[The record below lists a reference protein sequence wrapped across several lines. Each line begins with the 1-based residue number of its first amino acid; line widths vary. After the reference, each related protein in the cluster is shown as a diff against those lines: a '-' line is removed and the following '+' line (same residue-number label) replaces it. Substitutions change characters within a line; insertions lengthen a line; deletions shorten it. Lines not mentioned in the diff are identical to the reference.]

1 MIIENLSHA
10 RCQNGAGRTL
20 RAVASVA
27 LAAVSLLAPAAAY
40 GAVPESKNGENITFS
55 IPTSLRC
62 AVRADGTVIAPS
74 GWSMSN
80 SGSGKVEITGVS
92 VSNAIG
98 KLKLSGKSGTIGYA
112 VGNGNGSY
120 SVSYDAASD
129 CKFSSTSNRP
139 LGIESGKS
147 LSWNWNIGKLNA
159 SDHRAALDA
168 AASGRARLCDM
179 SFSYAPV
186 GNSLSSEG
194 TTGSISGTVNSQS
207 SSVMPVGGTATANVG
222 NAPSNASLSYQWYTV
237 DSNGSYS
244 AIANAN
250 GKTLKVLA
258 AYRGKDIVCRVSDS
272 SGHYSGYVETA
283 RKPVRNLTPKVGI
296 SGSSVY
302 GNKLTAAVSGL
313 PSGATYTYKYKW
325 QRLSGSSWT
334 DIANATAAEYTLGGE
349 DVGKQVRVIVSTASN
364 IYTVDDVTAVSAT
377 VAKAKASIGVSISGT
392 KNNSSRLTA
401 SVSGLPAAGTNTVS
415 YRWQRSS
422 DGKSNWVD
430 STAGD
435 AKSNSIQM
443 QPNDVSWH
451 YRCIVSASNPY
462 YDIASS
468 TSAAYG
474 PIAKS
479 TVSAAR
485 ATISGNAVYGGTI
498 KANVTNVP
506 TVGTNSISYQ
516 WQYSDDG
523 KTWNDTRLDGGK
535 NQSLVLSAVSC
546 VGTQYRC
553 VISVDN
559 SYYIVPGCST
569 GGIKVGKASAQ
580 AVAKASGE
588 AVAGKA
594 LTVAVSGL
602 PTVGG
607 TNKIYYQWQFSN
619 DGKTWGGSTLDGAT
633 TSTLH
638 LYDSDNVAHS
648 MVGFSYRCIVSVSGN
663 SAYDI
668 KSATSNVIGPVVKGT
683 AAAPSVS
690 VGGTKKIES
699 TLKATVTGLPKYGN
713 SNVSYQWQT
722 SADGSKWADSTQSDA
737 KSVSFKPA
745 YSLVNQYVRCAVSVS
760 NDQYNVATGYSTA
773 YGKLGKASKTI
784 SAAITSP
791 NKRNGDTLTCG
802 ISGLA
807 SNGSNMIAYKWE
819 SATDS
824 AFTAGLRVFDDSG
837 NTHIT
842 AWGTNIY
849 YRCTVIA
856 SNPYYEYNTAV
867 SPIYGPLAKGVASVP
882 TVTVSGSNAWG
893 STLKATV
900 TGLPKYGN
908 NKISYQWEA
917 RDDSSTAWGNSG
929 YATAT
934 TDHITIDAQDAV
946 SKARHYRCKVT
957 IDNDQYTVPV
967 AYSADHGRTVKALA
981 TSKVAISGTSAV
993 GGKLTCSVSGLP
1005 TSGSNTVSYQW
1016 QYSNDN
1022 RTWTNSTYT
1031 DAKTSSHSLG
1041 YKDAYNLYWHC
1052 AVSVSN
1058 PYYSVPTAYTDSRL
1072 CGKGTASITASISGN
1087 AVIGGKLTCSVG
1099 GLPSIG
1105 TNSVK
1110 YKWQY
1115 SSDGKA
1121 WTDSTNATASSNS
1134 ITLPPDATL
1143 GKYFRCVVS
1152 ATNAMYNDMSAT
1164 SAASAK
1170 VGKGSHSA
1178 PSVSISG
1185 AKVYGST
1192 LTASVSGQPTGTT
1205 GTSYQWQRAD
1215 AANGTYANIA
1225 NATGKTYSVGTADMN
1240 KYLRVLV
1247 NTANTYYNVS
1257 QGVSAGYGAIGKA
1270 SSSPSVRLGGTAL
1283 TGGTLT
1289 CTISGLPAVGT
1300 NNIAYQWQYSKDG
1313 STNWANSSYSDA
1325 KTSSLK
1331 LQGADLGLHYR
1342 CSVSFSGNAYYDIKG
1357 AVTAASAVI
1366 GKGTAAAPKVTI
1378 SGGKSYG
1385 SSMTAS
1391 VSGQPSGTTST
1402 SYQWQFS
1409 SDGGKTWSNSSWSGA
1424 TTNKIP
1430 AFGSDFEGKYFRC
1443 VVTTASSQWN
1453 VPVAYSAAF
1462 GPLVKGSASISAT
1475 LGGSAVV
1482 GGKLT
1487 ASVGGLPS
1495 SGTNTVSYQWQS
1507 SKDGKSWTNSTTGNT
1522 KALSTGDLGLHYRCH
1537 VSATNPYYTIASGY
1551 TAASAAIGKGT
1562 VNASVHVSGTKS
1574 VGSKLT
1580 ANVSGL
1586 PGTGTNTVAYKW
1598 QWSKDGSTGWTDSSY
1613 TDAKASS
1620 IVMHAEDVGYYYRCV
1635 ITVSGNA
1642 YYNVN
1647 GATSAAYG
1655 PMGKG
1660 SHAAPSVSISGTK
1673 AYGYTLTANVSGQPG
1688 GTTSTTYQWQ
1698 RNSGTNG
1705 AWANISNATGKT
1717 YVLTGSDMNHSLRVL
1732 VNTSNTYYN
1741 VSQGVSAAYGT
1752 IGKAS
1757 KTISASVGG
1766 TKNNTSRL
1774 TVSVSGLPTVGTNTV
1789 SYQWQW
1795 SKDGSTGWTNSTYSD
1810 GKSNAIQM
1818 KEADVGYYY
1827 RCVVSVSG
1835 NAYYNVTGATTA
1847 AYGPMAKSSHGAPT
1861 VSVSGSKT
1869 YGSTLTANVSGQ
1881 PNGTTATSY
1890 QWQRASSSTGTWA
1903 NISNATGKTYKLGTG
1918 DMNQYFRVLVGTTS
1932 TYYTVAQGVSP
1943 AYGAIGKASTTVT
1956 ATVSGTKTIGSKLT
1970 VSVGG
1975 LPSVGTNTIAY
1986 RWQYSSDNKT
1996 WTDSNSTG
2004 AKSNAITTDTTWINK
2019 YARCIVTVSGNAYYN
2034 VNGATSAAYGPIGKA
2049 SHSAPSVSISGS
2061 KVYGAILTA
2070 NVSGQPS
2077 GTTGTTYQWQRADSA
2092 SGSYS
2097 NIANAT
2103 GKTYVATAGD
2113 MGKYL
2118 RVLVN
2123 TANTYYNVSQGV
2135 SAGYGAI
2142 GKASH
2147 SAPSVSVSGDKSVGS
2162 TLTANVSGQPS
2173 GTTSTTYQWQR
2184 ASSASGS
2191 YSNIS
2196 GATGKTYKAVDADAN
2211 KYVRVLVNTT
2221 NTYYNVSQGVSSG
2234 YGTILGAKSFAVYSD
2249 GDKSLKFYRRA
2260 LVPKLASTFNGQ
2272 IVTELY
2278 ENIESTSYSSVP
2290 WSAHAAQIEEIDIVD
2305 SGIKPTSISGW
2316 FNGATA
2322 LAKMNN
2328 ISKLDVSAT
2337 KDMSYAFSGCEQLTK
2352 IDLSSW
2358 NTASCTNMSY
2368 MFSSCKQLMQV
2379 NISSFRTSSVTDFS
2393 DMFYQ
2398 CSNITD
2404 LDISNFDTRNAKSI
2418 SLMMADTLHMQRF
2431 KIGANFKIVNT
2442 NFVGM
2447 PLSIN
2452 IPGADNRWH
2461 SSTGGIYTSAT
2472 IPSLKADTYYALAN
2486 RTCVQQAYAVY
2497 SIDDNSLSFYKRNDV
2512 PDIGHIFNGKTATRV
2527 YPNIEAYDD
2536 TTLFHASPWSLWV
2549 AYLRT
2554 AKVVD
2559 SGIQPRSTA
2568 WWFYLCTSMTTCDLN
2583 KLDTSKCVNMCWMFR
2598 SCSSLTT
2605 LDVSKLDTHLVTD
2618 LSSMFRDSPELGELD
2633 VRNWNVSKATNMGNM
2648 FNSCRRLTN
2657 LTGAENWNTS
2667 SNEHFDHMFANCV
2680 KLTLNASRWDTSAA
2694 KGATKHT
2701 GFNLSAPGVRAPQWH
2716 GLIGLN
2722 TTSVEN
2728 DSNPDMPS
2736 DDIAVDSDDI
2746 QDDKSACDRNGNSN
2760 MTADGAIHDD
2770 INNSDN
2776 MDSVDYDIENRQS
2789 PDDATSN
2796 EPLPE
2801 QLE

>member
-1 MIIENLSHA
+1 MIIKNLSHA
-10 RCQNGAGRTL
+10 RCHDGAGRTL

-27 LAAVSLLAPAAAY
+27 LAAASLVAPAAAY

-194 TTGSISGTVNSQS
+194 TTGSMSGTVNSQS

-283 RKPVRNLTPKVGI
+283 RKPVRNLAPKVGI
-296 SGSSVY
+296 SGSAVY

-401 SVSGLPAAGTNTVS
+401 SVNGLPAAGTNTVS

-430 STAGD
+430 STASD

-588 AVAGKA
+588 AVAGKV

-619 DGKTWGGSTLDGAT
+619 DGKTWSGSTLDGAT

-648 MVGFSYRCIVSVSGN
+648 MIGFSYRCIVSVSGN

-699 TLKATVTGLPKYGN
+699 TLKATVTSLPKYGN

-722 SADGSKWADSTQSDA
+722 SADGSTWADSTQSDA

-745 YSLVNQYVRCAVSVS
+745 YSLVGKYVRCAVSVS
-760 NDQYNVATGYSTA
+760 NDQYNVATGYSA
-773 YGKLGKASKTI
+773 AFGKLGKASKTI

-807 SNGSNMIAYKWE
+807 SNGANTVAYKWE
-819 SATDS
+819 MTLDS
-824 AFTAGLRVFDDSG
+824 AFKTDVRLSEDKG

-842 AWGTNIY
+842 AWGTNTY
-849 YRCTVIA
+849 YRCTVTA

-867 SPIYGPLAKGVASVP
+867 SPIYGPLAKGVASAP

-908 NKISYQWEA
+908 TKVSYQWEA
-917 RDDSSTAWGNSG
+917 RDDSSTTWGNSG

-967 AYSADHGRTVKALA
+967 AYSADHGKTVKALA

-1041 YKDAYNLYWHC
+1041 YKDAYNLYWRC

-1087 AVIGGKLTCSVG
+1087 AVIGGKLTCSIG

-1121 WTDSTNATASSNS
+1121 WTDSANATASSNS

-1257 QGVSAGYGAIGKA
+1257 QGISAGYGAIGKA
-1270 SSSPSVRLGGTAL
+1270 
-1283 TGGTLT
+1283 
-1289 CTISGLPAVGT
+1289 
-1300 NNIAYQWQYSKDG
+1300 
-1313 STNWANSSYSDA
+1313 
-1325 KTSSLK
+1325 
-1331 LQGADLGLHYR
+1331 
-1342 CSVSFSGNAYYDIKG
+1342 
-1357 AVTAASAVI
+1357 
-1366 GKGTAAAPKVTI
+1366 
-1378 SGGKSYG
+1378 
-1385 SSMTAS
+1385 
-1391 VSGQPSGTTST
+1391 TT
-1402 SYQWQFS
+1402 
-1409 SDGGKTWSNSSWSGA
+1409 
-1424 TTNKIP
+1424 
-1430 AFGSDFEGKYFRC
+1430 
-1443 VVTTASSQWN
+1443 
-1453 VPVAYSAAF
+1453 
-1462 GPLVKGSASISAT
+1462 SISAT
-1475 LGGSAVV
+1475 ASGNKVIESAI
-1482 GGKLT
+1482 T
-1487 ASVGGLPS
+1487 ANVTGLPS
-1495 SGTNTVSYQWQS
+1495 VGTNTVSYQWQYS
-1507 SKDGKSWTNSTTGNT
+1507 NDNKTWTNSTQSDAKTKTVTPNYTWAGVYARCIISVSGNAYYNINGYTLNVGQIGKGTKTVSVSLTGNAAVGGSL
-1522 KALSTGDLGLHYRCH
+1522 KANVSGLPSNGTNTIAYQWQSSSDNKTWTNSTAGDAKMATHALNYKEAYNVYWRCTVSVSGNQYYNVNGATSASKLCVKGTASITASVSGSAVIGGKLTCSVGGLPSIGTNSVSYKWQYSADGGTWTDSSNSGAKTNVVSLPPDGTLGKRYRC
-1537 VSATNPYYTIASGY
+1537 VVTATNSVYNNMSATS
-1551 TAASAAIGKGT
+1551 AASAAIGKGT
-1562 VNASVHVSGTKS
+1562 AMASV
-1574 VGSKLT
+1574 
-1580 ANVSGL
+1580 
-1586 PGTGTNTVAYKW
+1586 
-1598 QWSKDGSTGWTDSSY
+1598 
-1613 TDAKASS
+1613 
-1620 IVMHAEDVGYYYRCV
+1620 
-1635 ITVSGNA
+1635 TVSGSKV
-1642 YYNVN
+1642 Y
-1647 GATSAAYG
+1647 GA
-1655 PMGKG
+1655 
-1660 SHAAPSVSISGTK
+1660 
-1673 AYGYTLTANVSGQPG
+1673 TLTANPSQPT
-1688 GTTSTTYQWQ
+1688 GTTGTSYQWQ
-1698 RNSGTNG
+1698 CNTGTNG
-1705 AWANISNATGKT
+1705 AWVNISNATGKT
-1717 YVLTGSDMNHSLRVL
+1717 YVAGTADVGHSVRVL
-1732 VNTSNTYYN
+1732 VNTANTYYN
-1741 VSQGVSAAYGT
+1741 VSQCASAA
-1752 IGKAS
+1752 A
-1757 KTISASVGG
+1757 
-1766 TKNNTSRL
+1766 
-1774 TVSVSGLPTVGTNTV
+1774 
-1789 SYQWQW
+1789 
-1795 SKDGSTGWTNSTYSD
+1795 
-1810 GKSNAIQM
+1810 
-1818 KEADVGYYY
+1818 
-1827 RCVVSVSG
+1827 
-1835 NAYYNVTGATTA
+1835 
-1847 AYGPMAKSSHGAPT
+1847 
-1861 VSVSGSKT
+1861 
-1869 YGSTLTANVSGQ
+1869 
-1881 PNGTTATSY
+1881 
-1890 QWQRASSSTGTWA
+1890 
-1903 NISNATGKTYKLGTG
+1903 
-1918 DMNQYFRVLVGTTS
+1918 
-1932 TYYTVAQGVSP
+1932 
-1943 AYGAIGKASTTVT
+1943 AIGKASATAT
-1956 ATVSGTKTIGSKLT
+1956 ATVFGTKAVGSKLT

-1975 LPSVGTNTIAY
+1975 LPSVGTNTITY
-1986 RWQYSSDNKT
+1986 KWQCSSDNKT
-1996 WTDSNSTG
+1996 WTDSNSAG
-2004 AKSNAITTDTTWINK
+2004 ASSNALTTDTTWLNK

-2103 GKTYVATAGD
+2103 GKTYVAAAGD

-2260 LVPKLASTFNGQ
+2260 SVPKLASTFNGQ

-2379 NISSFRTSSVTDFS
+2379 NVSSFRTSSVIDFS

-2568 WWFYLCTSMTTCDLN
+2568 WWFYLCTAMTTCDLN

-2746 QDDKSACDRNGNSN
+2746 QDDKSTCDGNGNSD
-2760 MTADGAIHDD
+2760 TAADDAIHDD
-2770 INNSDN
+2770 VDNSDN
-2776 MDSVDYDIENRQS
+2776 VDSVDSDIENRQS
-2789 PDDATSN
+2789 PDDATSH

>member
-1 MIIENLSHA
+1 MIIENLSRA
-10 RCQNGAGRTL
+10 CCRNGAGRAL
-20 RAVASVA
+20 RAVASIAVA
-27 LAAVSLLAPAAAY
+27 AASLVAPAAAY
-40 GAVPESKNGENITFS
+40 GAVPEKAEQNITFS

-62 AVRADGTVIAPS
+62 AVKADGTVIAPS

-80 SGSGKVEITGVS
+80 SGNGKVEITGVS

-98 KLKLSGKSGTIGYA
+98 KLKLSGKSGSVGYA
-112 VGNGNGSY
+112 VGEGNGSY
-120 SVSYDAASD
+120 AVSYDAASG

-147 LSWNWNIGKLNA
+147 LSWNWNIDKLNA
-159 SDHRAALDA
+159 SDHRAALDT

-194 TTGSISGTVNSQS
+194 TTGSMSGVVNSQS
-207 SSVMPVGGTATANVG
+207 SSVLPVGGTATANVG

-237 DSNGSYS
+237 DSNGSYT

-283 RKPVRNLTPKVGI
+283 RKPVRNLAPKVGI
-296 SGSSVY
+296 SGSAVY
-302 GNKLTAAVSGL
+302 GNKLTASASGL

-325 QRLSGSSWT
+325 QWFSGSAWA

-377 VAKAKASIGVSISGT
+377 VAKAKASINVSISGT

-401 SVSGLPAAGTNTVS
+401 SVNGLPTSGANTVS

-479 TVSAAR
+479 TVSAAK
-485 ATISGNAVYGGTI
+485 ATVSGNAVYGGTI
-498 KANVTNVP
+498 KANVTNIP

-516 WQYSDDG
+516 WQYSNDG
-523 KTWNDTRLDGGK
+523 KAWNDTRLDGGK
-535 NQSLVLSAVSC
+535 TPSLVLSAVSC

-559 SYYIVPGCST
+559 SYYIVPGCTT
-569 GGIKVGKASAQ
+569 GGVKVGKASAQ

-588 AVAGKA
+588 AVAGKK

-602 PTVGG
+602 PAVGG
-607 TNKIYYQWQFSN
+607 TNKVSYQWQFSE
-619 DGKTWGGSTLDGAT
+619 DGKTWGSSVLNGAN
-633 TSTLH
+633 TSTLS
-638 LYDSDNVAHS
+638 LCDDANVTHS
-648 MVGFSYRCIVSVSGN
+648 MIGDSFRCIVTVSGN
-663 SAYDI
+663 SVYDI
-668 KSATSNVIGPVVKGT
+668 KSATSNVVGPVVKGT

-690 VGGTKKIES
+690 VGGMKKIES

-722 SADGSKWADSTQSDA
+722 SADGSKWVDSAQSDA

-760 NDQYNVATGYSTA
+760 NDQYNVATGYSA
-773 YGKLGKASKTI
+773 AFGKLGKASKTI

-807 SNGSNMIAYKWE
+807 SNGSNTIAYKWE
-819 SATDS
+819 MTLDS
-824 AFTAGLRVFDDSG
+824 AFKTDVRLSEDKG

-842 AWGTNIY
+842 AWGTNTY
-849 YRCTVIA
+849 YRCTVTA

-867 SPIYGPLAKGVASVP
+867 SPVYGPLAKGVASAP
-882 TVTVSGSNAWG
+882 TVTVNGSNAWG

-900 TGLPKYGN
+900 TGLPKYGT

-917 RDDSSTAWGNSG
+917 CDDSSTSWGNSG

-934 TDHITIDAQDAV
+934 TDHITVDAQDAV

-957 IDNDQYTVPV
+957 VDNDQYTVPV
-967 AYSADHGRTVKALA
+967 AYSADHGKTVKASA
-981 TSKVAISGTSAV
+981 TAKAAISGTAAV
-993 GGKLTCSVSGLP
+993 GGKLACSVSGLP
-1005 TSGSNTVSYQW
+1005 TSGSNSVSYQW

-1031 DAKTSSHSLG
+1031 DSKASSHSLG
-1041 YKDAYNLYWHC
+1041 YKDAYNLYWRC

-1058 PYYSVPTAYTDSRL
+1058 PYYSVSTAYTDSRL

-1121 WTDSTNATASSNS
+1121 WADSSNATAASNS

-1143 GKYFRCVVS
+1143 GKYFRCIVS
-1152 ATNAMYNDMSAT
+1152 ATNDVYNGMSAT

-1225 NATGKTYSVGTADMN
+1225 NATGRTYAVGTADMN

-1270 SSSPSVRLGGTAL
+1270 TAS
-1283 TGGTLT
+1283 
-1289 CTISGLPAVGT
+1289 ISATVSGNKVIESAITANVTGLPSVGT
-1300 NNIAYQWQYSKDG
+1300 NTVSYQWQYSNDNKTWTNSTQGDAKTKTVTPNYTWAGVYARCVISVSGNAYYNINGYTLNVGQIGKGTKTVSVSLTGNAAVGGSLKANVAGLPSNGTNTIAYQWQSSSDNKTWANSTAGDAKTATHALNYKEAYNVYWRCTVSVSGNQYYNVHGATSASKLCAKGTASITASVSGSAVIGGKLTCSVGGLPSIGTNSVSYKWQYSADG
-1313 STNWANSSYSDA
+1313 STWTDSSNSGA
-1325 KTSSLK
+1325 KTNSISLPPD
-1331 LQGADLGLHYR
+1331 GTLGKRFR
-1342 CSVSFSGNAYYDIKG
+1342 CVVTATNAVYNNMS
-1357 AVTAASAVI
+1357 AMSAASAVI
-1366 GKGTAAAPKVTI
+1366 GKGTAKASVTI
-1378 SGGKSYG
+1378 SGSKVYG
-1385 SSMTAS
+1385 ATLTANPS
-1391 VSGQPSGTTST
+1391 QPTGTTGT
-1402 SYQWQFS
+1402 SYQWQ
-1409 SDGGKTWSNSSWSGA
+1409 
-1424 TTNKIP
+1424 
-1430 AFGSDFEGKYFRC
+1430 R
-1443 VVTTASSQWN
+1443 
-1453 VPVAYSAAF
+1453 
-1462 GPLVKGSASISAT
+1462 
-1475 LGGSAVV
+1475 
-1482 GGKLT
+1482 
-1487 ASVGGLPS
+1487 
-1495 SGTNTVSYQWQS
+1495 NT
-1507 SKDGKSWTNSTTGNT
+1507 
-1522 KALSTGDLGLHYRCH
+1522 
-1537 VSATNPYYTIASGY
+1537 
-1551 TAASAAIGKGT
+1551 
-1562 VNASVHVSGTKS
+1562 
-1574 VGSKLT
+1574 
-1580 ANVSGL
+1580 
-1586 PGTGTNTVAYKW
+1586 
-1598 QWSKDGSTGWTDSSY
+1598 
-1613 TDAKASS
+1613 
-1620 IVMHAEDVGYYYRCV
+1620 
-1635 ITVSGNA
+1635 
-1642 YYNVN
+1642 
-1647 GATSAAYG
+1647 
-1655 PMGKG
+1655 
-1660 SHAAPSVSISGTK
+1660 
-1673 AYGYTLTANVSGQPG
+1673 
-1688 GTTSTTYQWQ
+1688 
-1698 RNSGTNG
+1698 GTNG
-1705 AWANISNATGKT
+1705 AWVNISNATGKT
-1717 YVLTGSDMNHSLRVL
+1717 YVAGTADVGHSVRVL
-1732 VNTSNTYYN
+1732 VNTVNTYYN
-1741 VSQGVSAAYGT
+1741 VSQCASAA
-1752 IGKAS
+1752 A
-1757 KTISASVGG
+1757 
-1766 TKNNTSRL
+1766 
-1774 TVSVSGLPTVGTNTV
+1774 
-1789 SYQWQW
+1789 
-1795 SKDGSTGWTNSTYSD
+1795 
-1810 GKSNAIQM
+1810 
-1818 KEADVGYYY
+1818 
-1827 RCVVSVSG
+1827 
-1835 NAYYNVTGATTA
+1835 
-1847 AYGPMAKSSHGAPT
+1847 
-1861 VSVSGSKT
+1861 
-1869 YGSTLTANVSGQ
+1869 
-1881 PNGTTATSY
+1881 
-1890 QWQRASSSTGTWA
+1890 
-1903 NISNATGKTYKLGTG
+1903 
-1918 DMNQYFRVLVGTTS
+1918 
-1932 TYYTVAQGVSP
+1932 
-1943 AYGAIGKASTTVT
+1943 AIGKAPTTVS
-1956 ATVSGTKTIGSKLT
+1956 ATVSGTKAVGSKLT

-1986 RWQYSSDNKT
+1986 KWQYSSDNKT

-2004 AKSNAITTDTTWINK
+2004 AKSNVLTTDTTWINK

-2034 VNGATSAAYGPIGKA
+2034 VNGATSAAYGPIGKS

-2061 KVYGAILTA
+2061 KVYGATLTA
-2070 NVSGQPS
+2070 NVSGQPG
-2077 GTTGTTYQWQRADSA
+2077 GTTSTTYQWQRANSA

-2097 NIANAT
+2097 NISGAT
-2103 GKTYVATAGD
+2103 GKTYKLAAGD
-2113 MGKYL
+2113 MNHYL

-2135 SAGYGAI
+2135 SAGYGSI

-2147 SAPSVSVSGDKSVGS
+2147 SAPSVSVSGDKTVGA

-2191 YSNIS
+2191 YSNIPS
-2196 GATGKTYKAVDADAN
+2196 ATGKTYKTVDADAN
-2211 KYVRVLVNTT
+2211 KYVRVLVNTA
-2221 NTYYNVSQGVSSG
+2221 NTYYAVSQGVSAG
-2234 YGTILGAKSFAVYSD
+2234 YGAILMPKAFAVYSG

-2260 LVPKLASTFNGQ
+2260 SVPKITSTFNGQ
-2272 IVTELY
+2272 TVTAVY
-2278 ENIESTSYSSVP
+2278 ENIESTQYSTIP
-2290 WSAHAAQIEEIDIVD
+2290 WSSYIDQIEKVDIVD
-2305 SGIKPTSISGW
+2305 SGIRPTAIFGW
-2316 FNGATA
+2316 FRDAKA
-2322 LAKMNN
+2322 LAKIDNL
-2328 ISKLDVSAT
+2328 SKLDVSAT
-2337 KDMSYAFSGCEQLTK
+2337 KDMSYAFSGCEKLTK
-2352 IDLSSW
+2352 IDLSGW
-2358 NTASCTNMSY
+2358 NTSSCTNMSY
-2368 MFSSCKQLMQV
+2368 MFSSCKHLMQV
-2379 NISSFRTSSVTDFS
+2379 NVSSFRTSSVTDFS

-2404 LDISNFDTRNAKSI
+2404 LDISSFDTRNAKSI
-2418 SLMMADTLHMQRF
+2418 SLMMAETLHMQRF

-2447 PLSIN
+2447 PSSIN
-2452 IPGADNRWH
+2452 IPGADSRWH

-2497 SIDDNSLSFYKRNDV
+2497 SADDQSLSFYKRNDV
-2512 PDIGHIFNGKTATRV
+2512 PDIGHAFNGKTATDV

-2536 TTLFHASPWSLWV
+2536 TTLFHASPWSLLV
-2549 AYLRT
+2549 ASLRT
-2554 AKVVD
+2554 AKVID

-2568 WWFYLCTSMTTCDLN
+2568 WWFYLCTAMTECDLN

-2605 LDVSKLDTHLVTD
+2605 LDVSKFDTHLVTD
-2618 LSSMFRDSPELGELD
+2618 LSSMFRDSPEIGELD
-2633 VRNWNVSKATNMGNM
+2633 VRNWNVSRATNMGNM
-2648 FNSCRRLTN
+2648 FNSCRRLTS
-2657 LTGAENWNTS
+2657 LTGAENWDTS

-2680 KLTLNASRWDTSAA
+2680 ELTLDASGWDTSAA
-2694 KGATKHT
+2694 KGASHHT
-2701 GFNLSAPGVRAPQWH
+2701 GFNLSAYGVTAPTWH
-2716 GLIGLN
+2716 GIFGRSA
-2722 TTSVEN
+2722 TSLED
-2728 DSNPDMPS
+2728 DSNLDMPS
-2736 DDIAVDSDDI
+2736 GDIAVDSADATDS
-2746 QDDKSACDRNGNSN
+2746 KSTCDMNGNSD
-2760 MTADGAIHDD
+2760 TAADGAIDD
-2770 INNSDN
+2770 SADNSDN
-2776 MDSVDYDIENRQS
+2776 AGSVDSNNTDSVDSDIENRQS
-2789 PDDATSN
+2789 FDDGAASN
-2796 EPLPE
+2796 EPLPRQSE
-2801 QLE
+2801 

>member
-1 MIIENLSHA
+1 MEPVRRIGSAGLGCSRGYGVNVIIENLSRV
-10 RCQNGAGRTL
+10 RCHDGAGRAL
-20 RAVASVA
+20 RSVASIA
-27 LAAVSLLAPAAAY
+27 LAAASLVAPGAAY
-40 GAVPESKNGENITFS
+40 GAVPEKAEQNITFS

-62 AVRADGTVIAPS
+62 AVKADGTVIAPS

-98 KLKLSGKSGTIGYA
+98 KLKLSGKSGSVGYA
-112 VGNGNGSY
+112 VGEGSGSY
-120 SVSYDAASD
+120 AVSYDAAD
-129 CKFSSTSNRP
+129 GCKFSSTSNRP
-139 LGIESGKS
+139 LGIESGKT

-159 SDHRAALDA
+159 SDHRAALDT

-179 SFSYAPV
+179 SFSYASV
-186 GNSLSSEG
+186 GTSLSSEG
-194 TTGSISGTVNSQS
+194 TTGSMSGVVNSQS
-207 SSVMPVGGTATANVG
+207 SSIIPVGGTATVNVS
-222 NAPSNASLSYQWYTV
+222 NAPSNATISYQWYTV

-250 GKTLKVLA
+250 EKTLKVLA

-283 RKPVRNLTPKVGI
+283 RNPVRNLAPKVGI
-296 SGSSVY
+296 SGSAVY
-302 GNKLTAAVSGL
+302 GNKLTASASGL
-313 PSGATYTYKYKW
+313 PSGATYTYKYRW
-325 QRLSGSSWT
+325 QRLSGAAWT

-349 DVGKQVRVIVSTASN
+349 DVGKQVRVIVGTASN

-401 SVSGLPAAGTNTVS
+401 SVSGLPGSGTNTVS

-479 TVSAAR
+479 TVSAAK
-485 ATISGNAVYGGTI
+485 ATVSGNAVYGGTI
-498 KANVTNVP
+498 KANVTNIP

-559 SYYIVPGCST
+559 SYYIVPGCTT
-569 GGIKVGKASAQ
+569 GGVEVGKASAQ

-588 AVAGKA
+588 AVAGKK
-594 LTVAVSGL
+594 LTAAVSGL

-607 TNKIYYQWQFSN
+607 TNNVAYQWQYSE
-619 DGKTWGGSTLDGAT
+619 DGKTWHSSALTGAN
-633 TSTLH
+633 TSTLC
-638 LYDSDNVAHS
+638 LYDDSDVTHS
-648 MVGFSYRCIVSVSGN
+648 MIGVSYRCVVSVSGN

-683 AAAPSVS
+683 ASAPSVS
-690 VGGTKKIES
+690 VSGTKKIES

-722 SADGSKWADSTQSDA
+722 SADGSTWANSAQSDA
-737 KSVSFKPA
+737 KSVSFKPT
-745 YSLVNQYVRCAVSVS
+745 YSLVNQYVRCAVFVS
-760 NDQYNVATGYSTA
+760 NDQYNVATGYSA
-773 YGKLGKASKTI
+773 AFGKLGKASKTI
-784 SAAITSP
+784 SSVITSP

-807 SNGSNMIAYKWE
+807 SNGSNTLKYKWE
-819 SATDS
+819 MATNS
-824 AFTAGLRVFDDSG
+824 TFTADLQVFDDPG
-837 NTHIT
+837 NTHVT
-842 AWGTNIY
+842 AWGTNRY
-849 YRCTVIA
+849 YRCTVTA

-867 SPIYGPLAKGVASVP
+867 SPVYGPLAKGVASAP

-908 NKISYQWEA
+908 TKVSYQWEA
-917 RDDSSTAWGNSG
+917 RDDYATAWGNSG

-934 TDHITIDAQDAV
+934 TDHITVDAQDAV

-957 IDNDQYTVPV
+957 VDNDQYTVPV
-967 AYSADHGRTVKALA
+967 AYSADHGKTVKASA
-981 TSKVAISGTSAV
+981 TVKAAISGTAAV

-1005 TSGSNTVSYQW
+1005 TSGSNSVSYQW
-1016 QYSNDN
+1016 QHSNDN
-1022 RTWTNSTYT
+1022 RTWANSTYA
-1031 DAKTSSHSLG
+1031 DAKTATHALN
-1041 YKDAYNLYWHC
+1041 YKDACNLYWRC

-1072 CGKGTASITASISGN
+1072 CGKGTASITASVSGN

-1121 WTDSTNATASSNS
+1121 WTDSSNATAASNS
-1134 ITLPPDATL
+1134 ITLPPDATTL

-1152 ATNAMYNDMSAT
+1152 ATNDVYNGMSAT

-1192 LTASVSGQPTGTT
+1192 LTASVSGQPSGTT
-1205 GTSYQWQRAD
+1205 STTYQWQRAD

-1225 NATGKTYSVGTADMN
+1225 NATGRTYSVGTADMN

-1247 NTANTYYNVS
+1247 NTANTYYNVP
-1257 QGVSAGYGAIGKA
+1257 QGVSSGYGAIGKA
-1270 SSSPSVRLGGTAL
+1270 TSTPSVKLGGTAL

-1289 CTISGLPAVGT
+1289 CTVSGLPAVGT

-1313 STNWANSSYSDA
+1313 STDWTNSSYSDA

-1331 LQGADLGLHYR
+1331 LQGADLGWHYR

-1357 AVTAASAVI
+1357 AVTAASAAI
-1366 GKGTAAAPKVTI
+1366 GKGTSAAPKVTI

-1402 SYQWQFS
+1402 SYQWQYS
-1409 SDGGKTWSNSSWSGA
+1409 SDGGKTWANSTWGGS
-1424 TTNKIP
+1424 TTNKIS
-1430 AFGSDFEGKYFRC
+1430 AFGGDFEGKYFRC

-1487 ASVGGLPS
+1487 ASVGGLPT

-1507 SKDGKSWTNSTTGNT
+1507 SNDGNSWTNSTTGNT
-1522 KALSTGDLGLHYRCH
+1522 KALSTGDLGLRYRCL

-1562 VNASVHVSGTKS
+1562 VNASVSISGTKS

-1598 QWSKDGSTGWTDSSY
+1598 QWSKDGSTGWTDSGY

-1660 SHAAPSVSISGTK
+1660 SHAAPTVSVSGTK
-1673 AYGYTLTANVSGQPG
+1673 AYGSTLTANVSGQPG
-1688 GTTSTTYQWQ
+1688 GTTSTSYQWQ

-1705 AWANISNATGKT
+1705 AWVNISNATSKT
-1717 YVLTGSDMNHSLRVL
+1717 YVLTGSDINHSLRVL

-1741 VSQGVSAAYGT
+1741 VSQGISAAYGT
-1752 IGKAS
+1752 IGKAG
-1757 KTISASVGG
+1757 KTISASVSG

-1795 SKDGSTGWTNSTYSD
+1795 SKDGSTGWMNSTYSD
-1810 GKSNAIQM
+1810 GKSNTIQM

-1835 NAYYNVTGATTA
+1835 NAYYNVTGATTS
-1847 AYGPMAKSSHGAPT
+1847 AYGPMAKSSHAAPT

-1890 QWQRASSSTGTWA
+1890 QWQRASSSTGTWS
-1903 NISNATGKTYKLGTG
+1903 NIANATGKTYKLGTG
-1918 DMNQYFRVLVGTTS
+1918 DMNQYLRVLVGTTS
-1932 TYYTVAQGVSP
+1932 TYYTVSQGVSS
-1943 AYGAIGKASTTVT
+1943 AYGTIGKATASIS
-1956 ATVSGTKTIGSKLT
+1956 ATVSGSKVIESAIT
-1970 VSVGG
+1970 ANVTG
-1975 LPSVGTNTIAY
+1975 LPSVGTNTVSY
-1986 RWQYSSDNKT
+1986 QWQYSNDNKT

-2004 AKSNAITTDTTWINK
+2004 AKSNVITTDTTWINK
-2019 YARCIVTVSGNAYYN
+2019 YARCVITVSGNAYYN

-2061 KVYGAILTA
+2061 KVYGATLTA
-2070 NVSGQPS
+2070 NVSGQPG
-2077 GTTGTTYQWQRADSA
+2077 GTTSTTYQWQRAISA
-2092 SGSYS
+2092 SGLYS

-2103 GKTYVATAGD
+2103 GKTYKLAAGD
-2113 MGKYL
+2113 MNHYL

-2123 TANTYYNVSQGV
+2123 TTNTYYNVSQGV
-2135 SAGYGAI
+2135 SAGYGPIGKASHSAPSVSISGSKVYGATLTANVSGQPTGTILTTYQWQRATSANGSYSNIANATGKTYKLAAGDMNHYLRVLVNTTNTYYNVSQGVSAGYGPI

-2147 SAPSVSVSGDKSVGS
+2147 SAPSVSVSGDKSVGA

-2196 GATGKTYKAVDADAN
+2196 GATGKTYKTVDADAN
-2211 KYVRVLVNTT
+2211 KYVRVLVNTA
-2221 NTYYNVSQGVSSG
+2221 NTYYTVSQGVSAG
-2234 YGTILGAKSFAVYSD
+2234 YGAITFEAFAVYCAN
-2249 GDKSLKFYRRA
+2249 DKSLNFYKRMNIPS
-2260 LVPKLASTFNGQ
+2260 VGDTFNGRA
-2272 IVTELY
+2272 VTAVY
-2278 ENIESTSYSSVP
+2278 TGIEKDSYNYKTVP
-2290 WSAHAAQIEEIDIVD
+2290 WAEYQSDIITSTIVD
-2305 SGIKPTSISGW
+2305 DGIAPVSTAFWFHNFTKITSI
-2316 FNGATA
+2316 
-2322 LAKMNN
+2322 NN
-2328 ISKLDVSAT
+2328 
-2337 KDMSYAFSGCEQLTK
+2337 
-2352 IDLSSW
+2352 
-2358 NTASCTNMSY
+2358 
-2368 MFSSCKQLMQV
+2368 
-2379 NISSFRTSSVTDFS
+2379 
-2393 DMFYQ
+2393 
-2398 CSNITD
+2398 
-2404 LDISNFDTRNAKSI
+2404 
-2418 SLMMADTLHMQRF
+2418 
-2431 KIGANFKIVNT
+2431 
-2442 NFVGM
+2442 
-2447 PLSIN
+2447 
-2452 IPGADNRWH
+2452 
-2461 SSTGGIYTSAT
+2461 
-2472 IPSLKADTYYALAN
+2472 
-2486 RTCVQQAYAVY
+2486 
-2497 SIDDNSLSFYKRNDV
+2497 
-2512 PDIGHIFNGKTATRV
+2512 
-2527 YPNIEAYDD
+2527 
-2536 TTLFHASPWSLWV
+2536 
-2549 AYLRT
+2549 
-2554 AKVVD
+2554 
-2559 SGIQPRSTA
+2559 
-2568 WWFYLCTSMTTCDLN
+2568 LN
-2583 KLDTSKCVNMCWMFR
+2583 KLNTSKVTSMESMFSICYDLTSLNGISKWDTSNVTNMNYMFESSSFTSVGDLSKWDTSNVTTMISIFSLCDKLVSIGDISVWNTSNVTNMQLMFNGCNSLNSLNLSKWNTSNVR
-2598 SCSSLTT
+2598 VMNSMFSDCSSLTSVGDLSKWNISKVT
-2605 LDVSKLDTHLVTD
+2605 DMGNMFTNCSSLTSLNISAWDTSNVRYMKAMFYNCSKLSLNC
-2618 LSSMFRDSPELGELD
+2618 S
-2633 VRNWNVSKATNMGNM
+2633 NWNVSKVINHNIFNTN
-2648 FNSCRRLTN
+2648 
-2657 LTGAENWNTS
+2657 
-2667 SNEHFDHMFANCV
+2667 
-2680 KLTLNASRWDTSAA
+2680 
-2694 KGATKHT
+2694 
-2701 GFNLSAPGVRAPQWH
+2701 APGVIAPAWPSFDEIVDEDPIAPQSNE
-2716 GLIGLN
+2716 LLEENQSKEN
-2722 TTSVEN
+2722 TKQEKPNNVLTEQNSQTN
-2728 DSNPDMPS
+2728 NAID
-2736 DDIAVDSDDI
+2736 
-2746 QDDKSACDRNGNSN
+2746 NSN
-2760 MTADGAIHDD
+2760 NLNNTSDTDNQTGD
-2770 INNSDN
+2770 INTKS
-2776 MDSVDYDIENRQS
+2776 ENVYEYHQ
-2789 PDDATSN
+2789 AA
-2796 EPLPE
+2796 
-2801 QLE
+2801 